1 MSPEI
6 LFGEI
11 YGTRTDVW
19 SLAVVSF
26 EFANGGKSLFNHS
39 RDIYNWVRQS
49 DMFNLD
55 LISKSV
61 MGNLSNKL
69 CHFMKIM
76 LSCVEIERP
85 DSMTVFETSI
95 KNQLLSPTPYCSGF
109 GSFSNYIFIN

>member
-39 RDIYNWVRQS
+39 GDIYNWVRQS
-49 DMFNLD
+49 DMFNLN
-55 LISKSV
+55 LISKSM
-61 MGNLSNKL
+61 MGNFSNKL

-76 LSCVEIERP
+76 LSSVENERP
-85 DSMTVFETSI
+85 DSMTVFEKSL
-95 KNQLLSPTPYCSGF
+95 KNQLLSPAPYRCGF